1 MIAYFYT
8 INLMTYC
15 YLQDI
20 IIISENNRMML
31 CLIGIYKVKY
41 CLMVY
46 DIICIGEI
54 FGIYFYDKSVDIFTT
69 FWAFFY

>member
-20 IIISENNRMML
+20 IIIIENNRMML

-54 FGIYFYDKSVDIFTT
+54 F
-69 FWAFFY
+69 